1 MMQLLQHPAH
11 GHVDAE
17 DIGDMAINIR
27 TTFCFV
33 IQLLISTALFF
44 RLLWKIINLHFST
57 CMNIQPMSCPSTRQ
71 KVPREHIVSFAS

>member
-44 RLLWKIINLHFST
+44 RLLWKKNQPTLFHLYEYST
-57 CMNIQPMSCPSTRQ
+57 YVLSLN
-71 KVPREHIVSFAS
+71 